1 MDMKALAVLG
11 LATVIA
17 IGSASA
23 ADARQGCG
31 AGFHRNMRGRC
42 VPNLRQRNMRQRAEV
57 FVVGRYYPGR
67 GYWYDGRWWHHRYRH
82 HNIWRYR

>member
-42 VPNLRQRNMRQRAEV
+42 VPNMRQRAEV

-67 GYWYDGRWWHHRYRH
+67 GYWYDGGWWHHRYRH